1 MKYVNKPVRK
11 KDAMQL
17 VTGQPVYMDD
27 IAPKDCLIVKLLRS
41 PHANAIVTS
50 LNKTAAMKVDG
61 IETIYTWEDIPQDA
75 KRYTQAGQTY
85 PEMSPYD
92 RLLLDRHVRYVGD
105 VVAIVAGRDEKC
117 VDRALK
123 LIKVQYEVLEP
134 LLDFRK
140 AKDNRILVHP
150 EDNWESLV
158 PVGADNKRNLC
169 AHDESGEGDIEK
181 VLRESDVVIDH
192 VYHTKACQQT
202 MMETFRTFCTIDAYG
217 RLNVVSSTQIVFHCR
232 RIIANALHIPK
243 SMIRVSKPRIGGGFG
258 AKQTSISEVYPA
270 YVTWMTKKP
279 SKIIFT
285 REESMTASTPRH
297 EMEVHV
303 RLGASKDGIVN
314 GIDMYTLS
322 NTGAYGEHGPT
333 TVGLSGH
340 KSIPL
345 YGKAKAFRFVSDVVY
360 TNVMSAGAY
369 RGYGATQ
376 GLFAVESAVN
386 ELAAKLHM
394 DPFEIREKNIIKEG
408 DVMPAYYGQVNTSCA
423 LDRCLARVKEMIHWD
438 EKYPVRDMG
447 NGKVRA
453 VGMGMAMQG
462 SGISSV
468 DVGSA
473 TIKVNDD
480 GFYTLSIGAADMG
493 TGCDT
498 ILAQIAAE
506 VIECSVDEITVFGAD
521 TDTSP
526 YDSGS
531 YASST
536 TYVTGKA
543 VEKCALQVREQICKL
558 GAQMMNCPEN
568 EVVFDGKVVR
578 REKKSAV
585 DPEKA
590 AGIHVVDERENSNPQ
605 PENVE
610 NLGSAEKQQ
619 VSLADIA
626 TASMCGN
633 GIALEATV
641 TNSSP
646 ISPPPFMV
654 GAAEVEVD
662 LETGEAKV
670 IDYAAAVDCGT
681 PVNPNLARVQAEG
694 GILQGI
700 GMALTENITY
710 NKLGKLAE
718 NSLMQ
723 YKIPTR
729 VDIGKI
735 RVDFESSY
743 ENEGPFG
750 AKSIG
755 EVVINTPLPAVADAI
770 YNATGTRFYELPIK
784 PEKIAMAV
792 LESK

>member
-1 MKYVNKPVRK
+1 MKTVNQSMRK

-27 IAPKDCLIVKLLRS
+27 VIPQDCLIVKLLRS
-41 PHANAIVTS
+41 PHANAIVQEIDTS
-50 LNKTAAMKVDG
+50 RALLVPG
-61 IETIYTWEDIPQDA
+61 IEAIYTWKDVDQQGR
-75 KRYTQAGQTY
+75 RYTQAGQTY
-85 PEMSPYD
+85 PEPSPYD
-92 RLLLDRHVRYVGD
+92 RLVIDRHVRFAGD
-105 VVAIVAGRDEKC
+105 VVAILAGKDEKC
-117 VDRALK
+117 VDKAMK
-123 LIKVQYEVLEP
+123 LIKVRYEVLP
-134 LLDFRK
+134 AVLDYHT
-140 AKDNRILVHP
+140 ALDNPVLVHP
-150 EDNWESLV
+150 EENWESLA

-169 AHDESGEGDIEK
+169 AHDETGAGDIEA
-181 VLRESDVVIDH
+181 VLAGGDVVIDH
-192 VYHTKACQQT
+192 TYHTRACQQA
-202 MMETFRTFCTIDAYG
+202 MMETFRTYCSIDAYG
-217 RLNVVSSTQIVFHCR
+217 RLNVLSSTQIVFHCR
-232 RIIANALHIPK
+232 RILANALHIPK
-243 SMIRVSKPRIGGGFG
+243 SMIRVAKPRIGGGIG
-258 AKQTSISEVYPA
+258 AKRTSVCEVYPA
-270 YVTWMTKKP
+270 FVTWKTKKP
-279 SKIIFT
+279 SKIIFS
-285 REESMTASTPRH
+285 RYESQIASTPRH
-297 EMEVHV
+297 EMELHV
-303 RLGASKDGIVN
+303 RLGATKDGIVR
-314 GIDMYTLS
+314 GIDLHTLS

-345 YGKAKAFRFVSDVVY
+345 YGKAEAFRFVSDVVY
-360 TNVMSAGAY
+360 TNHMSSGAY

-386 ELAAKLHM
+386 ELADKLGI
-394 DPFEIREKNIIKEG
+394 DPFVIRQRNIVHEG

-423 LDRCLARVKEMIHWD
+423 LDRCLQAVHDNIGWD

-462 SGISSV
+462 SGITSV

-473 TIKVNDD
+473 SLKINDD

-506 VIECSVDEITVFGAD
+506 VLDCPLDNVTVLGAD
-521 TDTSP
+521 TDSSP

-543 VEKCALQVREQICKL
+543 VEQCAEQLKQKICQVGAGLL
-558 GAQMMNCPEN
+558 GLDERA
-568 EVVFDGKVVR
+568 VVFTGDAVTSEDGTQR
-578 REKKSAV
+578 ATLAQI
-585 DPEKA
+585 A
-590 AGIHVVDERENSNPQ
+590 AASQCGSN
-605 PENVE
+605 
-610 NLGSAEKQQ
+610 
-619 VSLADIA
+619 
-626 TASMCGN
+626 T
-633 GIALEATV
+633 ALEAVV
-641 TNSSP
+641 THSSE

-662 LETGEAKV
+662 LETGEAQV
-670 IDYAAAVDCGT
+670 IRYEAAVDCGT

-700 GMALTENITY
+700 GMALTENVTY
-710 NKLGKLAE
+710 DDRGMPQE

-723 YKIPTR
+723 YKIPAR
-729 VDIGKI
+729 NDIGHI
-735 RVDFESSY
+735 HVVFESSY
-743 ENEGPFG
+743 EGTGPFG

-770 YNATGTRFYELPIK
+770 YHATHKRFYELPITR
-784 PEKIAMAV
+784 EQIALAGQ
-792 LESK
+792 

>member
-1 MKYVNKPVRK
+1 MKTVNQPMRK

-27 IAPKDCLIVKLLRS
+27 VIPQDCLIVKLLRS
-41 PHANAIVTS
+41 PHANAIVQEIDTS
-50 LNKTAAMKVDG
+50 RALLVPG
-61 IETIYTWEDIPQDA
+61 IEAIYTWKDVDQQGR
-75 KRYTQAGQTY
+75 RYTQAGQTY
-85 PEMSPYD
+85 PEPSPYD
-92 RLLLDRHVRYVGD
+92 RLVIDRHVRFAGD
-105 VVAIVAGRDEKC
+105 VVAILAGKDEKC
-117 VDRALK
+117 VDKAMK
-123 LIKVQYEVLEP
+123 LIKVRYEVLP
-134 LLDFRK
+134 AVLDYHT
-140 AKDNRILVHP
+140 ALDNPVLVHP
-150 EDNWESLV
+150 EENWESLA

-169 AHDESGEGDIEK
+169 AHDESGAGDIEA
-181 VLRESDVVIDH
+181 VLAGCDVVIDH
-192 VYHTKACQQT
+192 TYHTRACQQA
-202 MMETFRTFCTIDAYG
+202 MMETFRTYCSIDAYG
-217 RLNVVSSTQIVFHCR
+217 RLNVLSSTQIVFHCR
-232 RIIANALHIPK
+232 RILANALHIPK
-243 SMIRVSKPRIGGGFG
+243 SMIRVAKPRIGGGFG
-258 AKQTSISEVYPA
+258 AKQTSVCEVYPA
-270 YVTWMTKKP
+270 FVTWKTKKP
-279 SKIIFT
+279 SKIIFS
-285 REESMTASTPRH
+285 RYESQIASTPRH
-297 EMEVHV
+297 EMELHV
-303 RLGASKDGIVN
+303 RLGATKDGIVR
-314 GIDMYTLS
+314 GIDLYTLS

-345 YGKAKAFRFVSDVVY
+345 YGKAEAFRFVSDVVY
-360 TNVMSAGAY
+360 TNHMSSGAY

-386 ELAAKLHM
+386 ELADRLGI
-394 DPFEIREKNIIKEG
+394 DPFVIRQRNIVHEG

-423 LDRCLARVKEMIHWD
+423 LDRCLQAVHDNIGWD

-462 SGISSV
+462 SGITSV

-473 TIKVNDD
+473 SLKINDD

-506 VIECSVDEITVFGAD
+506 VLECPLDNVTVLGAD
-521 TDTSP
+521 TDSSP

-543 VEKCALQVREQICKL
+543 VEQCAEQLKQKICQVGAGLL
-558 GAQMMNCPEN
+558 GLDERA
-568 EVVFDGKVVR
+568 VVFAGDAVTSEDGTQR
-578 REKKSAV
+578 ATLAQI
-585 DPEKA
+585 A
-590 AGIHVVDERENSNPQ
+590 AASQCGSN
-605 PENVE
+605 
-610 NLGSAEKQQ
+610 
-619 VSLADIA
+619 
-626 TASMCGN
+626 T
-633 GIALEATV
+633 ALEAVV
-641 TNSSP
+641 THSSE

-662 LETGEAKV
+662 LETGEAQV
-670 IDYAAAVDCGT
+670 IRYEAAVDCGT

-700 GMALTENITY
+700 GMALTENVTY
-710 NKLGKLAE
+710 DDRGMPRE

-723 YKIPTR
+723 YKIPAR
-729 VDIGKI
+729 NDIGHI
-735 RVDFESSY
+735 HVVFESSY
-743 ENEGPFG
+743 EGTGPFG

-770 YNATGTRFYELPIK
+770 YHATHKRFYELPITR
-784 PEKIAMAV
+784 EQIALAGQ
-792 LESK
+792 

>member
-1 MKYVNKPVRK
+1 MKTVNQSMRK

-27 IAPKDCLIVKLLRS
+27 VIPQDCLIVKLLRS
-41 PHANAIVTS
+41 PHANAIVQEIDTS
-50 LNKTAAMKVDG
+50 RALLVPG
-61 IETIYTWEDIPQDA
+61 IEAIYTWKDVDQQGR
-75 KRYTQAGQTY
+75 RYTQAGQTY
-85 PEMSPYD
+85 PEPSPYD
-92 RLLLDRHVRYVGD
+92 RLVIDRHVRFAGD
-105 VVAIVAGRDEKC
+105 VVAILAGKDEKC
-117 VDRALK
+117 VDKAMK
-123 LIKVQYEVLEP
+123 LIKVRYEVLP
-134 LLDFRK
+134 AVLDYHT
-140 AKDNRILVHP
+140 ALDNPVLVHP
-150 EDNWESLV
+150 EENWESLA

-169 AHDESGEGDIEK
+169 AHDESGAGDIEA
-181 VLRESDVVIDH
+181 VLAGCDVVIDH
-192 VYHTKACQQT
+192 TYHTRACQQA
-202 MMETFRTFCTIDAYG
+202 MMETFRTYCSIDAYG
-217 RLNVVSSTQIVFHCR
+217 RLNVLSSTQIVFHCR
-232 RIIANALHIPK
+232 RILANALHIPK
-243 SMIRVSKPRIGGGFG
+243 SMIRVAKPRIGGGFG
-258 AKQTSISEVYPA
+258 AKQTSVCEVYPA
-270 YVTWMTKKP
+270 FVTWKTKKP
-279 SKIIFT
+279 SKIIFS
-285 REESMTASTPRH
+285 RYESQIASSPRH
-297 EMEVHV
+297 EMELHV
-303 RLGASKDGIVN
+303 RLGATKDGIVR
-314 GIDMYTLS
+314 GIDLYTLS

-345 YGKAKAFRFVSDVVY
+345 YGKAEAFRFVSDVVY
-360 TNVMSAGAY
+360 TNHMSSGAY

-386 ELAAKLHM
+386 ELADKLGI
-394 DPFEIREKNIIKEG
+394 DPFVIRQRNIVHEG

-423 LDRCLARVKEMIHWD
+423 LDRCLQAVHDNIGWD

-462 SGISSV
+462 SGITSV

-473 TIKVNDD
+473 SLKINDD

-506 VIECSVDEITVFGAD
+506 VLECPLDNVTVLGAD
-521 TDTSP
+521 TDSSP

-543 VEKCALQVREQICKL
+543 VEQCAEQLKQKICQVGAGLL
-558 GAQMMNCPEN
+558 GLDERA
-568 EVVFDGKVVR
+568 VVFAGDAVTSEDGTQR
-578 REKKSAV
+578 ATLAQI
-585 DPEKA
+585 A
-590 AGIHVVDERENSNPQ
+590 AASQCGSN
-605 PENVE
+605 
-610 NLGSAEKQQ
+610 
-619 VSLADIA
+619 
-626 TASMCGN
+626 T
-633 GIALEATV
+633 ALEAVV
-641 TNSSP
+641 THSSE

-662 LETGEAKV
+662 LETGEAQV
-670 IDYAAAVDCGT
+670 IRYEAAVDCGT

-700 GMALTENITY
+700 GMALTENVTY
-710 NKLGKLAE
+710 DDRGMPQE

-723 YKIPTR
+723 YKIPAR
-729 VDIGKI
+729 NDIGHI
-735 RVDFESSY
+735 HVVFESSY
-743 ENEGPFG
+743 EGTGPFG

-770 YNATGTRFYELPIK
+770 YHATHKRFYELPITR
-784 PEKIAMAV
+784 EQIALAGQ
-792 LESK
+792 